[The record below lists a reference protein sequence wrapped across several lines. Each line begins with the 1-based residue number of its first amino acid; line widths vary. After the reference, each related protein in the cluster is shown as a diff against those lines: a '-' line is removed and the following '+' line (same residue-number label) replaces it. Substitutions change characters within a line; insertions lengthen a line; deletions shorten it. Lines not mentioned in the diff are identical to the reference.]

1 MKSNH
6 SIFVRI
12 GLITGVFLIFIFLKY
27 IFDASRPMQSDV
39 RGRPVLNVC
48 SESVHGKFNQNGER
62 DNLFQVSQQC
72 SNDIRPVFSNY
83 VSIKNN
89 IYWVSKI
96 NYEHSPCITGTGD
109 TSGLIYNITSWGC
122 LTAKPMQVNKI
133 EKRDLYLVAKY
144 SSTFRP
150 VNYVKTT
157 RPYWQSEQLAS
168 YAKDESSV
176 YFRSEKI
183 KEVNPEDFQVIFP
196 FGKDDKWRIYNVFK
210 SNGSTYVGGYNVGDL
225 DLSKFHLLS
234 VVSCPEHGLTRCTG
248 YSNPD
253 TFFRA
258 GNWGRGV
265 IGDIGNDVIF
275 LQPEVISRFSNMAS
289 PDMFMFASS
298 ERIYLYTHSKFY
310 EVVEGEAGLQKKLV
324 EMDKQ
329 YFEQNP

>member
-6 SIFVRI
+6 STFVRI
-12 GLITGVFLIFIFLKY
+12 GLIAGVFLLFIFFKY
-27 IFDASRPMQSDV
+27 IFDVSRPMQSDV
-39 RGRPVLNVC
+39 RGRPVLNIC
-48 SESVHGKFNQNGER
+48 SEYVNGRFNQNGER
-62 DNLFQVSQQC
+62 DNLFQLNQQC
-72 SNDIRPVFSNY
+72 SNDMQPLFNNY

-89 IYWVSKI
+89 VYWMSKL

-109 TSGLIYNITSWGC
+109 TTGLIYNITSWDC

-150 VNYVKTT
+150 VDYIKTN
-157 RPYWQSEQLAS
+157 RPYWQSEQLES
-168 YAKDESSV
+168 YAQDDVSV
-176 YFRSEKI
+176 YYRGEKI
-183 KEVNPEDFQVIFP
+183 KGVNPKNFQVIFP
-196 FGKDDKWRIYNVFK
+196 FGEDVKWHIYNVFK
-210 SNGSTYVGGYNVGDL
+210 SSGSTYVGGYDVGDL

-248 YSNPD
+248 LNNQD
-253 TFFRA
+253 VFFRA

-265 IGDIGNDVIF
+265 TGRIGNDVIF

-289 PDMFMFASS
+289 PEMFMFASS

-310 EVVEGEAGLQKKLV
+310 EVVDGQTGLQKKLV
-324 EMDKQ
+324 DMDKQ